1 MPQDLFTL
9 QKVVSE
15 LNALIIGAKI
25 QKINMPSDYDVVFTI
40 YNGKTNK
47 LAVSCNAKNSRVGLT
62 TVDKP
67 NPLVAKNFCMLL
79 RKHLLGA
86 RISGVNLY
94 NNDRIIALTFEN
106 QNELFETVSYVLYA
120 EIMNKYSNVFLTANG
135 VILGLMRNAPQNL
148 DSTRIT
154 LTGAKYLPPL
164 LQNKFNAYDND
175 SLIKAFSLY
184 LGGDLSKFILSSFN
198 AFSPVTADE
207 LANRIL
213 NKGEFT
219 VDNAVKVTNE
229 FLALPISPVVIY
241 NGKSY
246 DYFAVNYPSISGE
259 RIYFDAL
266 TSAIDYAVCIEEDK
280 SNFNSNKNA
289 LISKISAYEKKQI
302 KSLNAL
308 EDKLRECN
316 NADTYK
322 LYAELITANIYRLN
336 KGMVSAN
343 LVNYYSETG
352 ETVLITL
359 DKNLSP
365 NENAQ
370 KYYKKY
376 SKLKKSRENVE
387 ARKQV
392 ILNELDYIES
402 IKFHVNSAKTSAD
415 LNEISEELIIQNITH
430 AKQNKQVKKK
440 VVAPIYREY
449 LVENFT
455 VKVGKN
461 NIQNDSLTFSANR
474 TDIWLHAKN
483 YHSAHVIIE
492 TNNMVVPDS
501 VIKIASEITAYYSQ
515 GGGDKIPVD
524 YTLKKYVKKPPKAK
538 PGSVIYTNYKTAYA
552 TPNEHKELLK

>member
-1 MPQDLFTL
+1 
-9 QKVVSE
+9 
-15 LNALIIGAKI
+15 
-25 QKINMPSDYDVVFTI
+25 MPSDYDVVFTI

-492 TNNMVVPDS
+492 TNNMIVPDS